1 MDEKTKDLAN
11 DAIEKYL
18 RWLIDL
24 DVKRE
29 ANAVSKIN
37 AACTAIHTA
46 IDVLKI
52 DNEIAEEFAKR
63 LQKAMDQD
71 FRCREWICK
80 AGEEAE

>member
-29 ANAVSKIN
+29 ANAVSK
-37 AACTAIHTA
+37 
-46 IDVLKI
+46 
-52 DNEIAEEFAKR
+52 
-63 LQKAMDQD
+63 
-71 FRCREWICK
+71 
-80 AGEEAE
+80 

>member
-11 DAIEKYL
+11 EAIEKYL

-29 ANAVSKIN
+29 ANVVPKIS

-63 LQKAMDQD
+63 LLSAIDQVH
-71 FRCREWICK
+71 
-80 AGEEAE
+80 